1 MKEVINNPYLLH
13 ETFLTGLNDYKL
25 NEASVMIPLIR
36 KDDKL
41 HVLFEV
47 RSSKLS
53 TQPGEVCFPGGHI
66 EADETARDAL
76 LREINEEL
84 LVSKDDIEITDTMPR
99 MIGPR
104 NIIINIFI
112 GLIHNY
118 NNTYSN
124 CEVDNVFTIPLEYF
138 IGNKPVIYTA
148 GAELELPSN
157 LPWNLIP
164 DGRNY
169 HWRKQEHIIPFYTET
184 SPVIWGITA
193 RILNDYIRIIEKGI
207 KKGD

>member
-1 MKEVINNPYLLH
+1 MKEVINNPYSLH
-13 ETFLTGLNDYKL
+13 EAFLTGLNDYKL

-41 HVLFEV
+41 HILFEV
-47 RSSKLS
+47 RSSKLN

-66 EADETARDAL
+66 ETDETARDAL

-84 LVSKDDIEITDTMPR
+84 LVNRDDIEITDTMPR

-118 NNTYSN
+118 NNTYSS
-124 CEVDNVFTIPLEYF
+124 CEVDNIFTIPLDYF
-138 IGNKPVIYTA
+138 IKNKPVIYTA
-148 GAELELPSN
+148 RAELELPSN
-157 LPWNLIP
+157 LPWDLIP
-164 DGRNY
+164 NGRNY
-169 HWRKQEHIIPFYTET
+169 HWRKQEHTIPFYTET
-184 SPVIWGITA
+184 NPVIWGITA
-193 RILNDYIRIIEKGI
+193 RILNDYIKIIEKGI
-207 KKGD
+207 KKRN